1 MKKLIFMFALMVCMF
16 SIPMTGFAAPTDEEK
31 QQYEDAISDKWKEM
45 LKGSIELDKMNAENK
60 ASLLTWLDTEKK
72 PDEAKKTV
80 EKIRKL
86 EAEQAKDQESMN
98 PYLEAKKTCDEKLNA
113 DGANAALENI
123 IRIQRDRLS
132 DQKELAKLWKKVMES
147 LQEK

>member
-1 MKKLIFMFALMVCMF
+1 
-16 SIPMTGFAAPTDEEK
+16 
-31 QQYEDAISDKWKEM
+31 
-45 LKGSIELDKMNAENK
+45 
-60 ASLLTWLDTEKK
+60 
-72 PDEAKKTV
+72 
-80 EKIRKL
+80 
-86 EAEQAKDQESMN
+86 MN

>member
-72 PDEAKKTV
+72 PDETKKTV

>member
-60 ASLLTWLDTEKK
+60 ESLLTWLDTEKK
-72 PDEAKKTV
+72 PAETKKTV

-123 IRIQRDRLS
+123 IRIQKDRLS